1 MKHPK
6 LYIPI
11 MNSNITEE
19 NRSAY
24 AEQLRAVGADTVFI
38 AMDYYTFFLDDRTAL
53 FEKTAS
59 HVRYFRDCGFGVG
72 IWFQAFGFGA
82 GATHAECEKTKHFTP
97 LRSVC
102 GNVCQAFCP
111 EDDAFMERYRLWVT
125 DIARCA
131 PDMMML
137 DDDLC
142 QSVRPGLGCTCENHR
157 VLLAKTLD
165 DRGLAAMPEDLSL
178 WPQTLFAGKATPQ
191 RKAFFD
197 VMGDS
202 LRRFCLDVR
211 RTVDSVDPAMRVGFC
226 AGYTSWDIEG
236 VDAAELTCILAGA
249 QTKPFLRLTGAPYWV
264 THDMHRFAGQ
274 RLNTVIEM
282 ARMQQVWCAAADREI
297 EIFCEADSYPRPRYH
312 VPAAYLE
319 CFDMACRAHGG
330 MGVLK
335 YVFDYYAH
343 QKNERGYIKHH
354 LKNSAMYD
362 AIEAAFADKSCR
374 GVYVCEP
381 MRKIADMTLP
391 DAFAGEGRIMNSA
404 FSQAATMLTSHG
416 IPTTYEAKDCSC
428 AIAFGTAAAEALYRA
443 SLPAKLILDLSAAK
457 HLTECGMDVGL
468 RHTEPAIYTP
478 MYERFADL
486 DTTGIYVPGHIS
498 LQFQWGTPFERCTTD
513 EHAVVLSVFE
523 AEDGTFP
530 SAYRYTAGGCEIYV
544 LCVDA
549 ASCQPNCSVFLSYGR
564 QAQLLDFIGAVPH
577 VKGQPGVYT
586 VWKENSTGGAVLLL
600 NLCEDVLFDFDICL
614 DAPHRAV
621 KLFGADGTAAEGA
634 VRITS
639 DVAPFGAVLVTYE
652 M

>member
-19 NRSAY
+19 NRGAY

-236 VDAAELTCILAGA
+236 VDAAELT
-249 QTKPFLRLTGAPYWV
+249 
-264 THDMHRFAGQ
+264 
-274 RLNTVIEM
+274 
-282 ARMQQVWCAAADREI
+282 
-297 EIFCEADSYPRPRYH
+297 
-312 VPAAYLE
+312 
-319 CFDMACRAHGG
+319 
-330 MGVLK
+330 
-335 YVFDYYAH
+335 
-343 QKNERGYIKHH
+343 
-354 LKNSAMYD
+354 
-362 AIEAAFADKSCR
+362 
-374 GVYVCEP
+374 
-381 MRKIADMTLP
+381 
-391 DAFAGEGRIMNSA
+391 
-404 FSQAATMLTSHG
+404 
-416 IPTTYEAKDCSC
+416 
-428 AIAFGTAAAEALYRA
+428 
-443 SLPAKLILDLSAAK
+443 
-457 HLTECGMDVGL
+457 
-468 RHTEPAIYTP
+468 
-478 MYERFADL
+478 
-486 DTTGIYVPGHIS
+486 
-498 LQFQWGTPFERCTTD
+498 
-513 EHAVVLSVFE
+513 
-523 AEDGTFP
+523 
-530 SAYRYTAGGCEIYV
+530 
-544 LCVDA
+544 
-549 ASCQPNCSVFLSYGR
+549 
-564 QAQLLDFIGAVPH
+564 
-577 VKGQPGVYT
+577 
-586 VWKENSTGGAVLLL
+586 
-600 NLCEDVLFDFDICL
+600 
-614 DAPHRAV
+614 
-621 KLFGADGTAAEGA
+621 
-634 VRITS
+634 
-639 DVAPFGAVLVTYE
+639 
-652 M
+652 